1 MSKNEK
7 IRNNLK
13 WRVMNKSKT
22 IKANKKVFV
31 EYLECVSK
39 MLSSRID
46 IEGYILSHG
55 TLFIGREPSKNV
67 VVPSFKPKSK
77 QCYYNSQLLALEEN
91 IQYIEGYAFDGLLP
105 LEHAWCVSDGKV
117 IDVTWEVTDRKNK
130 ENHDQTC
137 IYYGIEIPKGF
148 VWENMSKRELA
159 EQLIYKFIKSCQRW

>member
-1 MSKNEK
+1 M
-7 IRNNLK
+7 
-13 WRVMNKSKT
+13 KT
-22 IKANKKVFV
+22 IKANKKVKVFI

-39 MLSSRID
+39 IHSSRID

-67 VVPSFKPKSK
+67 VVPTFKPKSK
-77 QCYYNSQLLALEEN
+77 QCYYNSQLLALEASED

-137 IYYGIEIPKGF
+137 IYYGIEIPMDF
-148 VWENMSKRELA
+148 VWENMRKRELA